1 MPFMCLA
8 SQYLLQDA
16 GLIFFQY
23 AILCLDL
30 LVIDCVEKLSS
41 SENTPF
47 ILRSFISSLLISELS
62 VS

>member
-1 MPFMCLA
+1 MPFMCL
-8 SQYLLQDA
+8 SSHLLQDA

-30 LVIDCVEKLSS
+30 LVMDCVEKLSL
-41 SENTPF
+41 SENAQF